1 MLGTVFNIMKLV
13 TKEPYI
19 REYDCKFVD
28 FTHNESEHENEV
40 QIVMWDDTIEYEES
54 TNVAYIKA

>member
-1 MLGTVFNIMKLV
+1 VKLV

-28 FTHNESEHENEV
+28 FTHNEPEHVNEV
-40 QIVMWDDTIEYEES
+40 QIVMWDDTIEYEEL
-54 TNVAYIKA
+54 TNVGYIKV